1 MAEVKLVAELGRP
14 TGSSSSRRLRHAGR
28 VPAVVY
34 GHGMKP
40 LPVSV
45 GARDLRAA
53 LTVHGLNQ
61 VLTLDVD
68 GSTHLVLARQ
78 LQRHPVRHTLAH
90 VDFQVVRRDEIVTA
104 EVPLVL
110 VGTATQVE
118 RERGLLEQTL
128 TSLSIRS
135 TPEQIPQEIPVDV
148 SELEIGGALRVRDLV
163 LPRGVTTDLDPE
175 EPVVI
180 AAASTVAAVL
190 AAEEAAAEEAAEAAG
205 EAGGAAEGTSAAAAT
220 ASDGAASAEEG

>member
-1 MAEVKLVAELGRP
+1 MAEVKLVAEVGRP
-14 TGSSSSRRLRHAGR
+14 IGSSSSRRLRHTGR

-40 LPVSV
+40 LPISV
-45 GARDLRAA
+45 GARDLRSA
-53 LTVHGLNQ
+53 LSVHGLNQ

-78 LQRHPVRHTLAH
+78 LQRHPVRHTVAH
-90 VDFQVVRRDEIVTA
+90 VDFQVVRRDEVVSA

-118 RERGLLEQTL
+118 RERGLLEHTL
-128 TSLSIRS
+128 TSLSVRS
-135 TPEQIPQEIPVDV
+135 TPEQIPQEIRVDV
-148 SELEIGGALRVRDLV
+148 SALEIGGAIRVHDLA
-163 LPRGVTTDLDPE
+163 LPSGVTTDVDPE

-190 AAEEAAAEEAAEAAG
+190 AAEEAGAVAEAAEG
-205 EAGGAAEGTSAAAAT
+205 AEGTSASDA
-220 ASDGAASAEEG
+220 DGAASGEEG

>member
-1 MAEVKLVAELGRP
+1 MAEVKVVAEPGRT
-14 TGSSSSRRLRHAGR
+14 TGSSASRRLRHEGR

-40 LPVSV
+40 LTISV
-45 GARDLRAA
+45 VGRDLRHA
-53 LTVHGLNQ
+53 LSVHGLNQ

-68 GSTHLVLARQ
+68 GATHLVLARQ
-78 LQRHPVRHTLAH
+78 LQRHPVRHTLSH

-104 EVPLVL
+104 EVALVL

-135 TPEQIPQEIPVDV
+135 TPEQIPQEITVDV
-148 SELEIGGALRVRDLV
+148 SDLEIGGALRVRDLV
-163 LPRGVTTDLDPE
+163 LPTGVTTDVDPE

-190 AAEEAAAEEAAEAAG
+190 AAEEEAAEAAG
-205 EAGGAAEGTSAAAAT
+205 AEGAAAEAEAAAS
-220 ASDGAASAEEG
+220 SDAAAEEG

>member
-1 MAEVKLVAELGRP
+1 MADVKLVAELGRP

-40 LPVSV
+40 LPISV
-45 GARDLRAA
+45 GAREIRSA
-53 LTVHGLNQ
+53 LSVHGLNQ

-90 VDFQVVRRDEIVTA
+90 VDFQVVRRDEIVSA
-104 EVPLVL
+104 DVPLVL
-110 VGTATQVE
+110 VGTATLVE
-118 RERGLLEQTL
+118 RERGLLEHTL
-128 TSLSIRS
+128 TSLSVRS
-135 TPEQIPQEIPVDV
+135 TPEQIPQEIQVDV
-148 SELEIGGALRVRDLV
+148 SGLDIGGAIRVRDLP
-163 LPRGVTTDLDPE
+163 LPSGVTTDVDPE

-190 AAEEAAAEEAAEAAG
+190 AAEEAAEAVA
-205 EAGGAAEGTSAAAAT
+205 EAGGAEAAEPEA
-220 ASDGAASAEEG
+220 DGAASAEEG

>member
-1 MAEVKLVAELGRP
+1 MADVKLVAELGRP

-40 LPVSV
+40 LPISV
-45 GARDLRAA
+45 GAREIRSA
-53 LTVHGLNQ
+53 LSVHGLNQ

-90 VDFQVVRRDEIVTA
+90 VDFQVVRRDEIVSA
-104 EVPLVL
+104 DVPLVL
-110 VGTATQVE
+110 VGTATLVE
-118 RERGLLEQTL
+118 RERGLLEHTL
-128 TSLSIRS
+128 TSLSVRS
-135 TPEQIPQEIPVDV
+135 TPEQIPQEIQVDV
-148 SELEIGGALRVRDLV
+148 SGLDIGGAIRVRDLP
-163 LPRGVTTDLDPE
+163 LPRGVTTDVDPE

-190 AAEEAAAEEAAEAAG
+190 AAEEAAEAVS
-205 EAGGAAEGTSAAAAT
+205 EAGGAEAAESEA
-220 ASDGAASAEEG
+220 DGAASAEEG

>member
-1 MAEVKLVAELGRP
+1 MAEVKVVAEPGRT
-14 TGSSSSRRLRHAGR
+14 TGSSASRRLRHEGR

-40 LPVSV
+40 LAVSV
-45 GARDLRAA
+45 VGRDLRHA
-53 LTVHGLNQ
+53 LSVHGLNQ

-68 GSTHLVLARQ
+68 GATHLVLARQ
-78 LQRHPVRHTLAH
+78 LQRHPVRHTLSH

-104 EVPLVL
+104 EVALVL

-135 TPEQIPQEIPVDV
+135 TPEQIPQEITVDV
-148 SELEIGGALRVRDLV
+148 SDLEIGGALRVRDLV
-163 LPRGVTTDLDPE
+163 LPPGVTTDVDPE

-190 AAEEAAAEEAAEAAG
+190 AAEEEAAEAAG
-205 EAGGAAEGTSAAAAT
+205 AEEAAAEAE
-220 ASDGAASAEEG
+220 GAASSDAAAEEG

>member
-1 MAEVKLVAELGRP
+1 MADVKLVAELGRP

-40 LPVSV
+40 LPISV
-45 GARDLRAA
+45 GARDIRSA
-53 LTVHGLNQ
+53 LSVHGLNQ

-90 VDFQVVRRDEIVTA
+90 VDFQVVRRDEIVSA
-104 EVPLVL
+104 DVPLVL
-110 VGTATQVE
+110 VGTATLVE
-118 RERGLLEQTL
+118 RERGLLEHTL
-128 TSLSIRS
+128 TSLSVRS
-135 TPEQIPQEIPVDV
+135 TPEQIPQEIQVDV
-148 SELEIGGALRVRDLV
+148 SGLDIGGAIRVRDLP
-163 LPRGVTTDLDPE
+163 LPSGVTTDVDPE

-190 AAEEAAAEEAAEAAG
+190 AAEEAAEAVV
-205 EAGGAAEGTSAAAAT
+205 EAGGAEAAEPEA
-220 ASDGAASAEEG
+220 DGAASAEEG

>member
-1 MAEVKLVAELGRP
+1 MADVKLVAELGRP

-40 LPVSV
+40 LPISV
-45 GARDLRAA
+45 GGREIRSA
-53 LTVHGLNQ
+53 LSVHGLNQ

-90 VDFQVVRRDEIVTA
+90 VDFQVVRRDEIVSA
-104 EVPLVL
+104 DVPLVL
-110 VGTATQVE
+110 VGTATLVE
-118 RERGLLEQTL
+118 RERGLLEHTL
-128 TSLSIRS
+128 TSLSVRS
-135 TPEQIPQEIPVDV
+135 TPEQIPQEIQVDV
-148 SELEIGGALRVRDLV
+148 SGLDIGGAIRVRDLP
-163 LPRGVTTDLDPE
+163 LPRGVTTDVDPE

-190 AAEEAAAEEAAEAAG
+190 AAEEAAEAVA
-205 EAGGAAEGTSAAAAT
+205 EAGGAEPAESEA
-220 ASDGAASAEEG
+220 DGAASAEEG

>member
-1 MAEVKLVAELGRP
+1 
-14 TGSSSSRRLRHAGR
+14 

-45 GARDLRAA
+45 VARDLRTA
-53 LTVHGLNQ
+53 LSVHGLNQ

-90 VDFQVVRRDEIVTA
+90 VDFQVVRRDEIVSA

-118 RERGLLEQTL
+118 RERGLLEHTL

-163 LPRGVTTDLDPE
+163 LPPGVTTDVDPE

-180 AAASTVAAVL
+180 AAASTVAAAL
-190 AAEEAAAEEAAEAAG
+190 AAEEEAAEAAA
-205 EAGGAAEGTSAAAAT
+205 EEGAAEAAVASAAPST

>member
-1 MAEVKLVAELGRP
+1 MADVKLVAELGRP

-40 LPVSV
+40 LPISV
-45 GARDLRAA
+45 GAREIRSA
-53 LTVHGLNQ
+53 LSVHGLNQ

-90 VDFQVVRRDEIVTA
+90 VDFQVVRRDEIVSA
-104 EVPLVL
+104 DVPLVL
-110 VGTATQVE
+110 VGTATLVE
-118 RERGLLEQTL
+118 TRTRPSRADPHQSQRPVHPRTD
-128 TSLSIRS
+128 
-135 TPEQIPQEIPVDV
+135 PQEIQVDV
-148 SELEIGGALRVRDLV
+148 SGLDIGGAIRVRDLP
-163 LPRGVTTDLDPE
+163 LPSGVTTDVDPE

-190 AAEEAAAEEAAEAAG
+190 AAEEAAEAVT
-205 EAGGAAEGTSAAAAT
+205 EAGGAEAAEPEA
-220 ASDGAASAEEG
+220 DGAASAEEG

>member
-14 TGSSSSRRLRHAGR
+14 IGSSSSRRLRHEGR

-40 LPVSV
+40 QPVSV
-45 GARDLRAA
+45 VARDLRAA
-53 LTVHGLNQ
+53 LSVHGLNQ

-90 VDFQVVRRDEIVTA
+90 VDFQVVRRDEIVSA

-118 RERGLLEQTL
+118 RERGLLEHTL

-135 TPEQIPQEIPVDV
+135 TPEQIPQEIQVDV
-148 SELEIGGALRVRDLV
+148 SELEIGGALRVRDLA
-163 LPRGVTTDLDPE
+163 LPVGVTTDVDPE

-180 AAASTVAAVL
+180 AAASTVAAAV
-190 AAEEAAAEEAAEAAG
+190 AADEEAGAEVAEGAAAEAA
-205 EAGGAAEGTSAAAAT
+205 T
-220 ASDGAASAEEG
+220 SDGASSAEEG

>member
-1 MAEVKLVAELGRP
+1 MADVKLVAELGRP

-40 LPVSV
+40 LPISV
-45 GARDLRAA
+45 GAREIRSA
-53 LTVHGLNQ
+53 LSVHGLNQ

-90 VDFQVVRRDEIVTA
+90 VDFQVVRRDEIVSA
-104 EVPLVL
+104 DVPLVL
-110 VGTATQVE
+110 VGTATLVE
-118 RERGLLEQTL
+118 RERGLLEHTL
-128 TSLSIRS
+128 TSLSVRS
-135 TPEQIPQEIPVDV
+135 TPEQIPQEIQVDV
-148 SELEIGGALRVRDLV
+148 SGLDIGGAIRVRDLP
-163 LPRGVTTDLDPE
+163 LPRGVTTDVDPE

-180 AAASTVAAVL
+180 ASASTVAAVL
-190 AAEEAAAEEAAEAAG
+190 AAEEAAEAVA
-205 EAGGAAEGTSAAAAT
+205 EAGGAEPAESEA
-220 ASDGAASAEEG
+220 DGAASAEEG

>member
-1 MAEVKLVAELGRP
+1 
-14 TGSSSSRRLRHAGR
+14 
-28 VPAVVY
+28 
-34 GHGMKP
+34 
-40 LPVSV
+40 V
-45 GARDLRAA
+45 GARDLRSA
-53 LTVHGLNQ
+53 LSVHGLNQ

-90 VDFQVVRRDEIVTA
+90 VDFQVVRRDEVVSA

-118 RERGLLEQTL
+118 RERGLLEHTL
-128 TSLSIRS
+128 TSLSVRS
-135 TPEQIPQEIPVDV
+135 TPEQIPQEIRVDV
-148 SELEIGGALRVRDLV
+148 SDLEIGGAIRVHDLA
-163 LPRGVTTDLDPE
+163 LPTGVTTDVDPE

-190 AAEEAAAEEAAEAAG
+190 AAEDAGAVAEAAG
-205 EAGGAAEGTSAAAAT
+205 AEAAEGTSDA
-220 ASDGAASAEEG
+220 DGAASADEG

>member
-1 MAEVKLVAELGRP
+1 MAEMKLVAELGRP
-14 TGSSSSRRLRHAGR
+14 IGSSSSRRLRHAGR

-45 GARDLRAA
+45 VARDLRAA
-53 LTVHGLNQ
+53 LSAHGLNQ

-90 VDFQVVRRDEIVTA
+90 VDFQVVRRDEIVSA

-110 VGTATQVE
+110 VGTAILVE

-135 TPEQIPQEIPVDV
+135 TPEQIPQEIQVDV
-148 SELEIGGALRVRDLV
+148 SDLEIGGALRVRDLA
-163 LPRGVTTDLDPE
+163 LPGGVTTDVDPE

-180 AAASTVAAVL
+180 AAASTVAAAVAADEE
-190 AAEEAAAEEAAEAAG
+190 AAEEAGAEAAQAAPA
-205 EAGGAAEGTSAAAAT
+205 EASTTSSDE
-220 ASDGAASAEEG
+220 ASSAEEG

>member
-45 GARDLRAA
+45 VARDLRTA
-53 LTVHGLNQ
+53 LSVHGLNQ
-61 VLTLDVD
+61 VLTLDLD

-90 VDFQVVRRDEIVTA
+90 VDFQVVRRDEIVSA

-128 TSLSIRS
+128 TTLSVRS
-135 TPEQIPQEIPVDV
+135 TPDQIPQEITVDV
-148 SELEIGGALRVRDLV
+148 SDLEIGGALRVRDLA
-163 LPRGVTTDLDPE
+163 LPRGVTADVDPE

-180 AAASTVAAVL
+180 AAASTVAAGL
-190 AAEEAAAEEAAEAAG
+190 AAEDQAAEAAAEAAG
-205 EAGGAAEGTSAAAAT
+205 AAEGAPAGGAQP
-220 ASDGAASAEEG
+220 ASDGDASAEEG

>member
-1 MAEVKLVAELGRP
+1 MADVKLVAELGRP

-40 LPVSV
+40 LPISV
-45 GARDLRAA
+45 GAREIRSA
-53 LTVHGLNQ
+53 LSVHGLNQ

-90 VDFQVVRRDEIVTA
+90 VDFQVVRRDEIVSA
-104 EVPLVL
+104 DVPLVL
-110 VGTATQVE
+110 VGTATLVE
-118 RERGLLEQTL
+118 RERGLLEHTL
-128 TSLSIRS
+128 TSLSVRS
-135 TPEQIPQEIPVDV
+135 TPEQIPQEIQVDV
-148 SELEIGGALRVRDLV
+148 SGLDIGGAIRVRDLP
-163 LPRGVTTDLDPE
+163 LPRGVTTDVDPE

-190 AAEEAAAEEAAEAAG
+190 AAEEAAEAVT
-205 EAGGAAEGTSAAAAT
+205 EAGGAEAAESEA
-220 ASDGAASAEEG
+220 DGAASAEEG